1 MTNLNDKYL
10 LIQLISYMAHTCD
23 IKSKQIYRYLLLKE
37 TVKLDQLPTS
47 LSVNFEVC
55 QEGFQK

>member
-1 MTNLNDKYL
+1 
-10 LIQLISYMAHTCD
+10 MAHTCD